1 MRISILL
8 CFGISLQLGSSYQ
21 IISNRIRSFQSPALV
36 SRLFG
41 LEKITIENG
50 SRMYR
55 HRHETLIKSSDDSSL
70 DVCHS
75 NGANIG
81 IQDVPRHIIL
91 LDKSLKDKTGRGV
104 FDRMAIKREAE
115 LDDIAAV
122 NKNERFVLIS
132 HNTEDNPIYNYGN
145 IACLS
150 TFSRSWEELCQIPS
164 SESVVFKSVDHA
176 LREKLMKKVTDE
188 GFVEGASGIRTRGDG
203 RFIQLRG
210 AVVWNC
216 YNEEGVYYG
225 QACLF
230 DSRVTEIIDSY

>member
-1 MRISILL
+1 MRISILF
-8 CFGISLQLGSSYQ
+8 CFIIFSPLGSSYR
-21 IISNRIRSFQSPALV
+21 IILNRIRSYQPPALV

-41 LEKITIENG
+41 LEKIIVENG

-55 HRHETLIKSSDDSSL
+55 HRRETLIKSSDDSSL

-75 NGANIG
+75 DGINIG
-81 IQDVPRHIIL
+81 IHDVSRHIVL
-91 LDKSLKDKTGRGV
+91 LDKSLKDQTGRGV
-104 FDRMAIKREAE
+104 FDRMAIKLEAE

-122 NKNERFVLIS
+122 DKNKRFVLIS
-132 HNTEDNPIYNYGN
+132 HNTEDNPIFNYGN
-145 IACLS
+145 IAGLS
-150 TFSRSWEELCQIPS
+150 AFSHSWEEWCQIPS
-164 SESVVFKSVDHA
+164 KESVVLRSIDHA

-188 GFVEGASGIRTRGDG
+188 GFVEGATGIRIRGDG